1 MRFLLKLLCAPVIM
15 ILAVFTWICA
25 AVLYCSSHLLG
36 LVSTILG
43 MFGVAALILSSVK
56 YGIIL
61 LVLAF
66 LVGPMGLPMAAA
78 WLLGKVQE
86 FRYIVQ
92 DKVYG

>member
-1 MRFLLKLLCAPVIM
+1 MRFLLKLLCAPVIL

-25 AVLYCSSHLLG
+25 AVLYCSSQLLG

-78 WLLGKVQE
+78 WLLGKVQD